1 MSFLFNRNR
10 QKTPQDLVRALRET
24 VIRLDTPLEKRRI
37 SEEEEA
43 TRLLSQLK
51 LILQGNTEAEP
62 LPEQVQALC
71 EEVINKDLLPLLAEN
86 LFRLDFEAKKDV
98 TALFNG
104 LLRYRPQPLQ
114 QHYGQSQPVYPVVEY
129 LSHDIPDR
137 NRRNPPDTLRTL
149 VEHYKYHPEVA
160 NNCGTILR
168 ESFKHESLARVVLYG
183 DMFWDFFDYVQG
195 GSFDIA
201 SDAFSTFRELL
212 TRNKKLV
219 AEFLIDQ
226 QAEFFL
232 RYNTLLVSS
241 NYVTKRQS
249 IKLLGEILLDRAN
262 YNVMLE
268 YVDSPEHL
276 KLTMNLLR
284 DKSKNIQ
291 YEAFHVFK
299 VFVANPKKS
308 KAVQDILLKNRE
320 KLLVFLPKFHE
331 ERKDDEQF
339 IDEKSFLMKQI
350 RDLGQHPPHYPQQYV
365 HSGMVSA

>member
-1 MSFLFNRNR
+1 MSFLFSRNR
-10 QKTPQDLVRALRET
+10 QKTPQELVRALKDT
-24 VIRLDTPLEKRRI
+24 IMRLDTPLEKRRA
-37 SEEEEA
+37 SEEA

-51 LILQGNTEAEP
+51 VILQGNTESEP
-62 LPEQVQALC
+62 LPDQVQALSD
-71 EEVINKDLLPLLAEN
+71 EVINKDLLPLLAEN

-98 TALFNG
+98 VALFNG
-104 LLRYRPQPLQ
+104 LLRYRPPVGHFGQHVSPL
-114 QHYGQSQPVYPVVEY
+114 YPVVEY
-129 LSHDIPDR
+129 LSHDVNER

-183 DMFWDFFDYVQG
+183 EMFWDFFDYVQG

-219 AEFLIDQ
+219 AEFLSERQVD
-226 QAEFFL
+226 FFL

-350 RDLGQHPPHYPQQYV
+350 RDLGQQPHHPQQQYS

>member
-1 MSFLFNRNR
+1 L
-10 QKTPQDLVRALRET
+10 A
-24 VIRLDTPLEKRRI
+24 
-37 SEEEEA
+37 
-43 TRLLSQLK
+43 QLK
-51 LILQGNTEAEP
+51 LILQGNPENEP
-62 LPEQVQALC
+62 LPDQVQALC
-71 EEVINKDLLPLLAEN
+71 EEVINKDVLPLLADS

-104 LLRYRPQPLQ
+104 LLRYRPQQHLAYHSPPQ
-114 QHYGQSQPVYPVVEY
+114 QQLSHYPVVEY
-129 LSHDIPDR
+129 LSYDSPDR
-137 NRRNPPDTLRTL
+137 GRCNPLDTFRTL
-149 VEHYKYHPEVA
+149 VGHYKAHPEVA

-168 ESFKHESLARVVLYG
+168 ESFKHESLAKVVLYG

-201 SDAFSTFRELL
+201 SDAFATFRELL

-219 AEFLIDQ
+219 ADFLADRHV
-226 QAEFFL
+226 EFFL
-232 RYNTLLVSS
+232 KYNTLLVSS

-262 YNVMLE
+262 YTVMLA

-308 KAVQDILLKNRE
+308 KAVQDILLKNRD
-320 KLLVFLPKFHE
+320 KLLNFLPRFHE
-331 ERKDDEQF
+331 DRKDDEQF

-350 RDLGQHPPHYPQQYV
+350 RDLGQQSPQQKQQFV
-365 HSGMVSA
+365 CSGMVSAQGC

>member
-1 MSFLFNRNR
+1 MSFLFGRNR
-10 QKTPQDLVRALRET
+10 QKTPQELVRSLKQT
-24 VIRLDTPLEKRRI
+24 ILQLDSPLEKRRA
-37 SEEEEA
+37 SEDA
-43 TRLLSQLK
+43 TKILHNLK
-51 LILQGNTEAEP
+51 IVLQGDTETEP
-62 LPEQVQALC
+62 VPEQVQALSD
-71 EEVINKDLLPLLAEN
+71 EVINKDLLPLLAES

-98 TALFNG
+98 TALFSG
-104 LLRYRPQPLQ
+104 LLRYRPQPPP
-114 QHYGQSQPVYPVVEY
+114 YYPQPQTPPLYPVVEY
-129 LSHDIPDR
+129 LSYEVREP
-137 NRRNPPDTLRTL
+137 NRQNPPKTLQTL
-149 VEHYKYHPEVA
+149 VAHYKNHPDVA

-168 ESFKHESLARVVLYG
+168 ESIKHESLARVILYS
-183 DMFWDFFDYVQG
+183 DVFWDFFDYVQG

-212 TRNKKLV
+212 TKNKRLV
-219 AEFLIDQ
+219 AGFL
-226 QAEFFL
+226 AERHNEFFA

-262 YNVMLE
+262 YNVMLA
-268 YVDSPEHL
+268 YVDAPEHL

-308 KAVQDILLKNRE
+308 RAVQDILLKNRE
-320 KLLVFLPKFHE
+320 RLLDFLPKFHE
-331 ERKDDEQF
+331 DRKDDEQF

-350 RDLGQHPPHYPQQYV
+350 RDLGQPPQQQQQQYS